1 MTYPVT
7 ARGARDPLFP
17 TLAASESCDP
27 ITLADHLEAS
37 IDLLEIEDSTTLMV
51 PAVDGLNSE
60 EAKVITRGAVPTR
73 TPLGVC
79 VGTPRGNVRR
89 VVVVR
94 RAASESGLGVRTEHV
109 RRHLE
114 LAVLLPLEHDK
125 IFAGS
130 GSRAS

>member
-17 TLAASESCDP
+17 TLDASESCDR

-79 VGTPRGNVRR
+79 VGTPRGNLRQGSSLSA
-89 VVVVR
+89 VR
-94 RAASESGLGVRTEHV
+94 RA
-109 RRHLE
+109 
-114 LAVLLPLEHDK
+114 
-125 IFAGS
+125 
-130 GSRAS
+130 SRN